1 LEFKEYQHIVKLDD
15 PEVEGLLVGK
25 CYIFP
30 KIDGTNANLWC
41 QNEIIRGGSRRRVL
55 DIHNDNQGFLNY
67 VLTNTTDFSSFFT
80 DHPDI
85 RLYGEWLVPHTLK
98 TYRDD
103 AWRKF
108 YVFDVTQVTPD
119 GYERYIPYE
128 EYKQWLDECG
138 IDYISPI
145 RIITNPTHEDLM
157 RCVQLNTFLIK
168 EDSGIGEGIVVKNY
182 DFVNRYGRITWGKIV
197 TNEFKDKHYKD
208 MGAPE
213 RDTHLVEKE
222 LVDKFLDQ
230 PIVDKVYA
238 NILNENKALILQHD
252 KEIPFD
258 KKWIPQLL
266 NTVYYE
272 FVREEIWSMVK
283 WIDKE
288 KLRSI
293 DFKNLKQHSFNKV
306 REYYPQLFRR
316 EIKNEV

>member
-1 LEFKEYQHIVKLDD
+1 LEFKEYQHVVKIDD

-30 KIDGTNANLWC
+30 KIDGTNSSLWRENC
-41 QNEIIRGGSRRRVL
+41 YIRGGSRRRKLSL
-55 DIHNDNQGFLNY
+55 DNDNQGFINY
-67 VLTNTTDFSSFFT
+67 IANDVPYAFGNFFDQHTDV
-80 DHPDI
+80 

-108 YVFDVTQVTPD
+108 YVFDVTISTPD
-119 GYERYIPYE
+119 GELYVPYD
-128 EYKQWLDECG
+128 EYKVWLDEFD
-138 IDYISPI
+138 IDYIPPI

-168 EDSGIGEGIVVKNY
+168 EDSGVGEGIVIKNY
-182 DFVNRYGRITWGKIV
+182 NFVNRYGRITWGKIV

-213 RDTHLVEKE
+213 RDVTLLEKE

-238 NILNENKALILQHD
+238 NILIENKQYDDEKGYYID
-252 KEIPFD
+252 PPFNSR
-258 KKWIPQLL
+258 WIPQLL

-283 WIDKE
+283 YIEKE
-288 KLRSI
+288 RYRAI
-293 DFKNLKQHSFNKV
+293 DFKSLKQHSFNKV

-316 EIKNEV
+316 NNEN

>member
-1 LEFKEYQHIVKLDD
+1 MDD

-30 KIDGTNANLWC
+30 KIDGTNSSLWI
-41 QNEIIRGGSRRRVL
+41 EGFGIYGGSRRRIL
-55 DIHNDNQGFLNY
+55 TLQNDNQGFYKYALSENVSIY
-67 VLTNTTDFSSFFT
+67 SHFFAR
-80 DHPDI
+80 HPEV

-98 TYRDD
+98 TYRDE

-108 YVFDVTQVTPD
+108 YIFDVTKVSSG
-119 GYERYIPYE
+119 GYEEYIPYE
-128 EYKQWLDECG
+128 VYKEWLDESG
-138 IDYISPI
+138 IDYIPPI

-168 EDSGIGEGIVVKNY
+168 EDSGIGEGVVIKNY
-182 DFVNRYGRITWGKIV
+182 SFVNRYGRVTWGKIV

-213 RDTHLVEKE
+213 RDVNLVEKE

-238 NILNENKALILQHD
+238 NIMVQNKQYD
-252 KEIPFD
+252 DERGYYVDPPFD

-266 NTVYYE
+266 NTSYYE
-272 FVREEIWSMVK
+272 FVRDEIWSMVK
-283 WIDKE
+283 WIEKE

-316 EIKNEV
+316 NNE